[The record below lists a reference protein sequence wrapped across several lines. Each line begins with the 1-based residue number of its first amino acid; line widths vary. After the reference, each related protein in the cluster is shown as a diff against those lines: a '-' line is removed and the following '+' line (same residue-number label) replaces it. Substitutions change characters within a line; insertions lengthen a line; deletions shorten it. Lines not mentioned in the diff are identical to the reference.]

1 MVTHNLI
8 VICIEGVIV
17 GKLTLVLVES
27 WYYSTQIQ
35 CLKVFATNLGHPIR
49 TMDPS
54 RILLPNGQVHITNL
68 FMKYV
73 LVNFQDWKLTLIF
86 KFGRKMSMMSF

>member
-1 MVTHNLI
+1 MTHNLI

-17 GKLTLVLVES
+17 RKLTLVLVDLGKTHNLMS
-27 WYYSTQIQ
+27 
-35 CLKVFATNLGHPIR
+35 KVFATSLGHPIR

-54 RILLPNGQVHITNL
+54 RILLPNGQVHITNI

-73 LVNFQDWKLTLIF
+73 LVNFQDWKPTPIF
-86 KFGRKMSMMSF
+86 KFG